1 MRNEWS
7 YTSTPAYA
15 FVAYQRTTVRV
26 RGINNVRRLEN
37 CTAEPL
43 VPKVRIDIETDVWDN
58 CQVLMKLSQ
67 SISTLS
73 SEIYKLINYV

>member
-1 MRNEWS
+1 M
-7 YTSTPAYA
+7 AC
-15 FVAYQRTTVRV
+15 QRTTVRV
-26 RGINNVRRLEN
+26 RGINVRRLEN